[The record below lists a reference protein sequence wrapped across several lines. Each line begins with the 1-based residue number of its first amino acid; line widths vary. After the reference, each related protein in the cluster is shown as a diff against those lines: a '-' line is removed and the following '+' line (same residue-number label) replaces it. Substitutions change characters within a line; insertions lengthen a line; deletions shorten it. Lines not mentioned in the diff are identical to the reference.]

1 MRAWRAV
8 EHGAPREVLR
18 LEEIDAPDAG
28 PGEVRIQVDAITLNF
43 NDIDGIHG
51 RYRTVP
57 VPAPYTPG
65 MEVLGHRRG
74 GG

>member
-1 MRAWRAV
+1 MRAWQAV
-8 EHGAPREVLR
+8 EHGAPRDVLKLVEV
-18 LEEIDAPDAG
+18 DAPTPG
-28 PGEVRIQVDAITLNF
+28 PGEVLVRSDAVTLNF

-65 MEVLGHRRG
+65 MERVPAGLQT
-74 GG
+74 